1 MNENDR
7 SQIRP
12 LTDREV
18 SSQRTRRQNFENLIK
33 PKLVTNL
40 TPNLKRKTYKIS
52 IKSNSMNELPINK
65 VNTAQVDNI

>member
-40 TPNLKRKTYKIS
+40 TPNLKRKTYKSS